1 MSDEFDLNMNLRIH
15 FEKDIKNFLSTVKD
29 LTLFPL
35 LFFYRK
41 QILMPKQMLI
51 CKTMRLRP
59 KYYPYKN
66 RLILTVTCI
75 LEL

>member
-35 LFFYRK
+35 LFYRK

-51 CKTMRLRP
+51 
-59 KYYPYKN
+59 
-66 RLILTVTCI
+66 
-75 LEL
+75 

>member
-35 LFFYRK
+35 LFFIGNK
-41 QILMPKQMLI
+41 S
-51 CKTMRLRP
+51 
-59 KYYPYKN
+59 
-66 RLILTVTCI
+66 
-75 LEL
+75 